1 MKKLLTIA
9 MLLLVG
15 LTADAQFTS
24 KFKMNYDGAFTTEDG
39 KTFDVAA
46 FDNKNATEL
55 FDIVRKHVALTY
67 NSPKEVE
74 SNVEDKIIAI
84 YSYAKNCTFFT
95 APGMKFYLSFHYSLK
110 FQFKDGKIRIE
121 APILCD
127 MKGSAWETL
136 QKTFKA
142 KGIFSKD
149 GVLSDKPKKRQT
161 VTMLE
166 NYFNDLINRIING
179 DARAEENW

>member
-1 MKKLLTIA
+1 MKKFFFLSILILA
-9 MLLLVG
+9 SNILN
-15 LTADAQFTS
+15 AQYVP
-24 KFKMNYDGAFTTEDG
+24 KFKMNYNGAFTTQDG
-39 KTFDVAA
+39 KSFDVAVV
-46 FDNKNATEL
+46 DNKNATEL

-84 YSYAKNCTFFT
+84 YSYAKNCTLYT

-110 FQFKDGKIRIE
+110 IQFKDNKIRIE

-127 MKGSAWETL
+127 MDGSAWGTL

-179 DARAEENW
+179 DARAKENW